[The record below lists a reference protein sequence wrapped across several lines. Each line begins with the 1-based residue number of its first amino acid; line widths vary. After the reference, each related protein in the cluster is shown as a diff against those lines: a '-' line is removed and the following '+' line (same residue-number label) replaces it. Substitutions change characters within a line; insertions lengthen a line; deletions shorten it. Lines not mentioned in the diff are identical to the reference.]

1 MHRQKSRDQVS
12 FFEPSPWSGI
22 VYRVSRQWKIP
33 VLVVSLGAFQ
43 PVFAWSGPTDAAVG
57 GNVGPKSS
65 TSAVVDSVEKQ
76 SLRDLERLE
85 KTASR
90 VLSTEIEAGE
100 LRQDVLN
107 EVEEVRGQAQR
118 TILFKRLTRLF
129 SSDADS
135 TSAREAALLIDQGDL
150 LERVRGMV
158 ILADAERSQ
167 KKTTEAWW
175 SLREAQQLALQL
187 ENSEDVVA
195 IFREIGTVERKIRA
209 TDGSNESK
217 LDHAPD
223 DVISHVLNHGLPP
236 KGYQE
241 IEFLRDGG
249 GPLREPAVFRH
260 SYYYDGDRYFQ
271 GPNFAG
277 GDTRVQLTHPRTGC
291 EISIPIKMPA
301 GAPIIVHDD
310 REIEYLFPAVTVE
323 IKFRN
328 SGSYEVDFDDRD
340 WKYTFLRKRLE
351 RQAVAGNPLLNGG
364 NHAMNSLKAAA
375 QRGLAGPTAI
385 GRQLPIISGL
395 LDRASSRISGTLSA
409 PSP

>member
-223 DVISHVLNHGLPP
+223 DVISRP
-236 KGYQE
+236 
-241 IEFLRDGG
+241 
-249 GPLREPAVFRH
+249 
-260 SYYYDGDRYFQ
+260 
-271 GPNFAG
+271 
-277 GDTRVQLTHPRTGC
+277 
-291 EISIPIKMPA
+291 
-301 GAPIIVHDD
+301 
-310 REIEYLFPAVTVE
+310 
-323 IKFRN
+323 
-328 SGSYEVDFDDRD
+328 
-340 WKYTFLRKRLE
+340 
-351 RQAVAGNPLLNGG
+351 
-364 NHAMNSLKAAA
+364 
-375 QRGLAGPTAI
+375 
-385 GRQLPIISGL
+385 
-395 LDRASSRISGTLSA
+395 
-409 PSP
+409 